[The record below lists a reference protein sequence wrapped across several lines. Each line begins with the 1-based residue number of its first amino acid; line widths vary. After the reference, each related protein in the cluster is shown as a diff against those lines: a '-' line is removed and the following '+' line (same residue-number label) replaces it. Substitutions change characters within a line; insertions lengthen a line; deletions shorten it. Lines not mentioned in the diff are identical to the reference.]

1 MKLGT
6 RQRVFGICFL
16 LLICSYECIS
26 IKTQIK
32 QNLNAKV
39 RFTTAHQLSK
49 AVSIVQEN
57 MDVFNENFDPKDIL
71 DVVNGPL
78 FDEAMESNMDMIR
91 PKHLDSFVEMYESAK
106 VNNAKKGVGHALHKA
121 AHSAVPSSHFATH
134 FGHHHKHHHSKCKKM
149 KGFAG
154 HLYFL

>member
-32 QNLNAKV
+32 QN
-39 RFTTAHQLSK
+39 
-49 AVSIVQEN
+49 

-78 FDEAMESNMDMIR
+78 FDQAMESNMDMIR

-121 AHSAVPSSHFATH
+121 AHSAVPSSHFAAH
-134 FGHHHKHHHSKCKKM
+134 VGHHHKHH
-149 KGFAG
+149 
-154 HLYFL
+154 